1 MKHEANA
8 QNPGAIRAALLGS
21 VGVMLAAQAQAQ
33 GPATMPAAAA
43 SDKPVAAEWRHQK
56 VDLPF
61 AAFTAFYTC
70 TGLEDK
76 MRLILLAFGARPDD
90 LKVRAYSCDRAQ
102 NQPNKSAWV
111 SVEFSSLVPAADPTA
126 TGAVKATW
134 KNVRL
139 APSRPHDMG
148 MGECELIEQMGD
160 MVKKGFTLRNL
171 EYHTTC
177 VPKQVSVGDYSVSA
191 QSLQQALP
199 LQAAAH

>member
-1 MKHEANA
+1 MEHEVTRRSPA
-8 QNPGAIRAALLGS
+8 AIRAALAGGMAVL
-21 VGVMLAAQAQAQ
+21 LAAQAQAQ
-33 GPATMPAAAA
+33 GPATMPAAAPE
-43 SDKPVAAEWRHQK
+43 KPVAAEWRHQK
-56 VDLPF
+56 VDFPF
-61 AAFTAFYTC
+61 AAFTAFYSC

-76 MRLILLAFGARPDD
+76 MRLILLTFGARPDD

-102 NQPNKSAWV
+102 NRPNKSAWV

-126 TGAVKATW
+126 PGAVKGVW
-134 KNVRL
+134 KPVRI
-139 APSRPHDMG
+139 APNRPHDMG

-160 MVKKGFTLRNL
+160 MVKKGFTLKDL

-191 QSLQQALP
+191 QSLQPASK